1 MEQIVCYCREVVRKA
16 LWSLLVGVAAAL
28 PAVHG
33 VRELPVAPTEAP
45 ARPSPVVEQAKKTEA
60 DTLVRAEVDHDD
72 DPAPVVAFAAVHSLS
87 QIPTAPRL
95 QAAPPESPDLAPLAR
110 RSMRLPQPRAP
121 DVRAAS

>member
-33 VRELPVAPTEAP
+33 VRERPVAPTEAP

-60 DTLVRAEVDHDD
+60 DTLVLVRPDAYVAAQLAHATPARVEAALRAT
-72 DPAPVVAFAAVHSLS
+72 LS
-87 QIPTAPRL
+87 FDGAEPQRATETA
-95 QAAPPESPDLAPLAR
+95 
-110 RSMRLPQPRAP
+110 
-121 DVRAAS
+121 